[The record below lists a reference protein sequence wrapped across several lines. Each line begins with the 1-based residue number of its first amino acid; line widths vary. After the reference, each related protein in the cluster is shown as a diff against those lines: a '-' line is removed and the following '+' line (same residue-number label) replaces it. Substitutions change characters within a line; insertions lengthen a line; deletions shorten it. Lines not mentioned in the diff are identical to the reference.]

1 MSRAP
6 ARKAKTSREL
16 LDEMKSLG
24 VMLFSGD
31 PKTAAEEAP
40 FAYKD
45 IESVMAASADLVRP
59 VKRLTPLGVVK
70 G

>member
-1 MSRAP
+1 MASI
-6 ARKAKTSREL
+6 
-16 LDEMKSLG
+16 G
-24 VMLFSGD
+24 VALHSGD
-31 PKTAAEEAP
+31 PATVAEEAP

-59 VKRLTPLGVVK
+59 TRRLTPLGVVK